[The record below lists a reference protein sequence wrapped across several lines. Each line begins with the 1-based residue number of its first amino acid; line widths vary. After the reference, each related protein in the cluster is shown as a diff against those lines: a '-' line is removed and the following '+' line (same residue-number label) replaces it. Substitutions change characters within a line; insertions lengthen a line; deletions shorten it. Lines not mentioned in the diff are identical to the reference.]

1 MHNLI
6 EKALSEIDWHRTPY
20 GLYEPIEYTLATGG
34 KRLRPTLVLT
44 AAAMYANPT
53 QATAPQSRTI
63 TEALP
68 AALAIE
74 VFHNFTLLHDDVMD
88 HAAVRRGKPTVHA
101 RWDDNTAIL
110 SGDQMMIEAYKLL
123 SGVPESK
130 LPRVLHLFN
139 RMATEIC
146 EGQQYDMEFEHR
158 PIASQSHQPT
168 INQTN
173 QPVTLTEYMEMIRL
187 KTSVLLATALQI
199 GAYIAGADED
209 EQKALYLFGIHIG
222 LAFQIQDDI
231 LDVYGDPKTFGKT
244 IGGDILCN
252 KKTCMLI
259 KAFELADAPARA
271 ELTHWLESDSQTC
284 SALID
289 KSNSTY
295 KNDSTY
301 QNNSTLSFEQEKIQ
315 AVTSLYTRLGVR
327 EACETIMQQHT
338 ADALAILELR
348 PQNAYT
354 EQLRRLAERLR
365 TRTV

>member
-44 AAAMYANPT
+44 AAAMYAHPT
-53 QATAPQSRTI
+53 RGTDTLPLVVTD
-63 TEALP
+63 ALP

-88 HAAVRRGKPTVHA
+88 HAAVRRGKPTVHV

-130 LPRVLHLFN
+130 LPRVLQLFN

-158 PIASQSHQPT
+158 PIVSPTNQPHS
-168 INQTN
+168 TN
-173 QPVTLTEYMEMIRL
+173 PTSQPVTLDEYMEMIRL

-231 LDVYGDPKTFGKT
+231 LDVYGDPETFGKA

-271 ELTHWLESDSQTC
+271 ELTHWLASDSQEEKIHAA
-284 SALID
+284 SAAGNQPT
-289 KSNSTY
+289 S
-295 KNDSTY
+295 
-301 QNNSTLSFEQEKIQ
+301 SFEQEKIH
-315 AVTSLYTRLGVR
+315 AVTSLYTHLRVR
-327 EACETIMQQHT
+327 EACEAIMQQHT